1 MAQSRLKLL
10 ATGQLSL
17 SLLLLLI
24 FMHFCEVSDDVRA
37 TVFVNSHVTFF
48 HHLIH
53 TVDRKLSKLLLL
65 FTCIHFLLQL
75 LDLFELLL

>member
-1 MAQSRLKLL
+1 MM
-10 ATGQLSL
+10 
-17 SLLLLLI
+17 LLI
-24 FMHFCEVSDDVRA
+24 FLHFSEVSDNVRA
-37 TVFVNSHVTFF
+37 TVLVNSHLTFF

-65 FTCIHFLLQL
+65 FTCVHFLLQL